1 MVRPCPR
8 RLGRQRTLAQPTL
21 QTAKWLELSVETPR
35 EFVEPLSSIFHRY
48 GSGGV
53 VVEEPGG
60 YNPDEGEAPSPD
72 APVTLKTYLP
82 VNATTRSRK
91 ARIEVAM
98 KLVGLLYPLPPLQER
113 ELQESDWAE
122 AWKKDLR
129 VFHVTPRLVIR
140 PSWLQYEP
148 RPLEAVVQIDPGM
161 AFGTGHHPTTHAC
174 LQELD
179 RILVTGDLVLD
190 LGAGSGILSIA
201 AVKLGARSVVALDI
215 DADAL
220 KVARQN
226 ARDNKVARGI
236 RIARGTLPHPLA
248 PPGGFDLAL
257 ANISSAATIRM
268 AQELALVLRPG
279 GRLIA
284 SGIVQDRAQD
294 AAAALLQAGFI
305 EERRVEETLWVTLVA
320 IKGSATPPMHNNVI
334 LNEAKNPRQP

>member
-1 MVRPCPR
+1 LKPS
-8 RLGRQRTLAQPTL
+8 
-21 QTAKWLELSVETPR
+21 KWLELSVETPR

-60 YNPDEGEAPSPD
+60 YNPDEGEGPSPD

-140 PSWLQYEP
+140 PSWLQYAP
-148 RPLEAVVQIDPGM
+148 RPEEAVVQIDPGM
-161 AFGTGHHPTTHAC
+161 AFGTGHHPTTRNC
-174 LQELD
+174 LRELE
-179 RILVTGDLVLD
+179 RALVPGDQVLD
-190 LGAGSGILSIA
+190 LGTGSGILAIA
-201 AVKLGARSVVALDI
+201 AMKLGARSVVALDI
-215 DADAL
+215 AADAL

-226 ARDNKVARGI
+226 ARDNRVARGI

-248 PPGGFDLAL
+248 PAFVFHLAL
-257 ANISSAATIRM
+257 SNISAAAVRM
-268 AQELALVLRPG
+268 AVELALVLRPG

-284 SGIVQDRAQD
+284 SGIVKERAQD
-294 AAAALLQAGFI
+294 AADALQQAGFI
-305 EERRVEETLWVTLVA
+305 EERRAEEALWVTLVA
-320 IKGSATPPMHNNVI
+320 IKGPVTP
-334 LNEAKNPRQP
+334 